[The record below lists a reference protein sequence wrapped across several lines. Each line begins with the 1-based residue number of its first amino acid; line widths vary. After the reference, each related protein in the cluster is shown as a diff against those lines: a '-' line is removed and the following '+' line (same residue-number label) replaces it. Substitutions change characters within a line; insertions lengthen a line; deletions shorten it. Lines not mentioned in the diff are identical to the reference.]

1 LDVPAVSVIHA
12 AVRGR
17 ARFSVAFLYR
27 SPSFRQHLESCL
39 SANPS
44 VNDFSAS
51 IVSGNVLVHFNP
63 EESARSIALLIEGIV
78 AEYRHRTN
86 SEEAGYAGSSH
97 EAGSGPLS
105 YEKRNNKVNR
115 RRLRKLVVHAEI
127 QNEEPWHLQEAEK
140 VVAFFNSSIETGL
153 SADSIG
159 VNFKKY
165 GPNLLTE
172 SVPRSA
178 FNILIGQFKSIPVY
192 LLTASAVLSIFTGG
206 VADAVVIMAV
216 VAVNAAIGYITE
228 SKSEMTINSLKRLV
242 RPSAM
247 VMRDGKPLEIK
258 AEEVVPGEVLILKP
272 GTFVTADSRI
282 VESNYLSVDESA
294 LTGESLPSAKRA
306 QVLSRG
312 DIPLADRLNMAYM
325 GTLVTGG
332 QGFAVVVG
340 TGRFT
345 EIGRIQ
351 TLVGETRAPMT
362 PMEKQ
367 LEKIGNQLVLIS
379 SGICGVV
386 FLVGLL
392 RGYGFLQMLRN
403 AVSLAVAAIPEGLPA
418 VATTTLALGIRDM
431 KRQKVLIR
439 KLEAV
444 ETLGSVRTICLD
456 KTGTLTFNRMSVV
469 AIIAGTREVSVH
481 DGIFTVQEKVVMP
494 MAIEE
499 LRRIVEIS
507 VLCNESEVVR
517 EKGEYAVHGSS
528 TENALIHLAIT
539 SGFDASEIRK
549 NFPLLK
555 ITHRSETRNFM
566 ITVHG
571 ILNDVSDDSGVT
583 DIPPDTSRHLIAL
596 KGNPQELLRLCN
608 RVVKDGGEAPMT
620 DEDRFAIEL
629 ANERMA
635 GESLRVLGV
644 AYRYVDGTLEA
655 EKGFTW
661 IGLVG
666 MADPLR
672 PGVSELI
679 GTFHHAGID
688 TVMITGDQVPTA
700 YAIGRE
706 LGLSNGAP
714 LEIFDSSRL
723 QDIEPELLTFF
734 AGKVQVFARV
744 SPAQKLQ
751 IVQALQRAG
760 RIVAMT
766 GDGINDSP
774 ALKAADIGIA
784 MGRTGTDAARE
795 VADVVLEDDNLET
808 MVIAISQGRTIYSN
822 IRKSVHFL
830 LSTNLTEIMVMFA
843 AITGGMGQPL
853 NAMQLLWI
861 NLVSDIFPG
870 LALALEPPETDILD
884 HPPRDPEEPIITN
897 AKLKRIALEGGVIST
912 ASLGAYGYGLLR
924 YGMGPRAGTIA
935 FMSLSSAQLQHTLS
949 CRSETVGIFSE
960 RKLPPNPYL
969 KWALGG
975 SFALQALTMV
985 IPGLRSLLGITPIG
999 LLDSLV
1005 ISGSAILPFIVNE
1018 STKEMKREASHEKG
1032 LHVHVG
1038 VGDGGASGQT
1048 LRPDQ

>member
-1 LDVPAVSVIHA
+1 VDCPAVCVIHA

-17 ARFSVAFLYR
+17 ARFSVASLYR
-27 SPSFRQHLESCL
+27 SPSFRRHLESHL

-51 IVSGNVLVHFNP
+51 IVSGNVLIHFNP
-63 EESARSIALLIEGIV
+63 QESARTIAFLIEGIV
-78 AEYRHRTN
+78 AEYRQTGNGR
-86 SEEAGYAGSSH
+86 EEGYAGTSH

-105 YEKRNNKVNR
+105 YEKGNNKVNR
-115 RRLRKLVVHAEI
+115 RRLRKLVVHAEF
-127 QNEEPWHLQEAEK
+127 QKEEQWHLLEADE
-140 VVAFFNSSIETGL
+140 VTAFFNSSIDTGL
-153 SADSIG
+153 SADSIRE
-159 VNFKKY
+159 NFKKY
-165 GPNLLTE
+165 GPNLLPE
-172 SVPRSA
+172 SVPRSS
-178 FNILIGQFKSIPVY
+178 FEILIGQFKSIPVY

-216 VAVNAAIGYITE
+216 VAVNAAIGYVTE

-247 VMRDGKPLEIK
+247 VTRDGTPLQIK
-258 AEEVVPGEVLILKP
+258 AEEVVPGDVLILKP
-272 GTFVTADSRI
+272 GTFVCADSRI
-282 VESNYLSVDESA
+282 IESNYLSIDESA
-294 LTGESLPSAKRA
+294 LTGESFPSSKRA
-306 QVLSRG
+306 EVLRG
-312 DIPLADRLNMAYM
+312 RDIPLADRLNMAYT

-345 EIGRIQ
+345 EIGKIQ

-367 LEKIGNQLVLIS
+367 LEKIGNQLVLLS

-386 FLVGLL
+386 FAIGLL
-392 RGYGFLQMLRN
+392 RGYRFLQMLRN

-418 VATTTLALGIRDM
+418 VATTILALGIRDM
-431 KRQKVLIR
+431 RQQKVLIR

-469 AIIAGTREVSVH
+469 AIMAGTREIRIH
-481 DGIFTVQEKVVMP
+481 DAIFTERETIVKP
-494 MAIEE
+494 MAVED

-507 VLCNESEVVR
+507 VLCNESEVVM
-517 EKGEYAVHGSS
+517 EKGEYTVHGSS

-539 SGFDASEIRK
+539 SGFDISEIRK
-549 NFPLLK
+549 NFPLIK

-566 ITVHG
+566 VTVHG
-571 ILNDVSDDSGVT
+571 IVNGASDNSGKA
-583 DIPPDTSRHLIAL
+583 DIPDVSRHLIAL

-608 RVVKDGGEAPMT
+608 RVVKDGSESPMT
-620 DEDRFAIEL
+620 DDDRFAIEL

-644 AYRYVDGTLEA
+644 AYRYAESIVET

-672 PGVSELI
+672 PGVRELI

-843 AITGGMGQPL
+843 AITAGLGQPL

-884 HPPRDPEEPIITN
+884 RPPRDPEEPIITD
-897 AKLKRIALEGGVIST
+897 AKLKRIALEGGVISA

-935 FMSLSSAQLQHTLS
+935 FMSLTSAQLQHTLS
-949 CRSETVGIFSE
+949 CRSVTVGIFSE
-960 RKLPPNPYL
+960 RKLPHNPYL

-975 SFALQALTMV
+975 SFGLQALTMIV
-985 IPGLRSLLGITPIG
+985 PGLRSLLGITPIG
-999 LLDSLV
+999 LLDGLV

-1018 STKEMKREASHEKG
+1018 STKEMKREASHEKR

-1038 VGDGGASGQT
+1038 VGDGGAS
-1048 LRPDQ
+1048 